1 MKADT
6 NLYSYTERSS
16 AFLHFCFIEVGS
28 GCGETSAMKDDSSQ
42 IRKGVVKQKSEP
54 QEHSP

>member
-28 GCGETSAMKDDSSQ
+28 GCRETSAMKVD
-42 IRKGVVKQKSEP
+42 
-54 QEHSP
+54 